1 MQEVKALGT
10 RLIDASRWLSRLLLA
25 GLLLGALVG
34 ARAAEDP
41 PGRVGRVAELDGSG
55 WMRRGG
61 VGEWFGLQRNQ
72 PVTTGDWLSTDA
84 GGRAMLQIGS
94 TVLRLEAGTM
104 LQVRRLDDQ
113 RIDLWLQA
121 GGASVRLRA
130 PEVIRELSL
139 SWAQGSL
146 QPTSTGAYLVRQG
159 DDGSS
164 LSVLAGEAR
173 FNSSARSFNLR
184 AGQSVELAQQPGS
197 RLLDI
202 TWTDVPEDEFVAWV
216 RDEDLRADWARDNPP
231 VPVEMTGSDDLDRYG
246 RWEQS
251 PEYGTVWQPL
261 IVSAGWAPYR
271 YGHWAWVA
279 PWGWTWIDDAPWGFA
294 PFHYGRWVY
303 WGTRWVWVP
312 GNYVRR
318 PVYAPALVGWV
329 GGPGWSVTVNTGAPT
344 VGWVPLAP
352 REVYVPVYGYSPLYY
367 QRINVGQPLPP
378 QRHPL
383 PGARPPIDLRNR
395 WAPGGYTAVPTPV
408 IQAQQPVWRALRPQ
422 EPEAAGRG
430 ALVPMQPPPRP
441 SQPAPVPGRNP
452 GHGSSPN
459 LPPNWKPVPWPG
471 GGPSPSGGS
480 GERTPPVR
488 KPLPMPLTP
497 SVPAQQPA
505 WPSGAPIHDRP
516 AAPQPAAPGLR
527 FHEVPRED
535 AVRPAPRP
543 TVPAPSVAPSPR
555 PEQPAWPSAVNRPGG
570 PSGERS
576 RPGQDLEEVR
586 QPQPQPVL
594 RPPQPVRP
602 VPVPAAQPPAR
613 SPAPAYQ
620 PVPVRP
626 VTPANNGVNRDAHG
640 GKAPGRG
647 DEDKPRDAPQ
657 R

>member
-1 MQEVKALGT
+1 MQEVKAMGT
-10 RLIDASRWLSRLLLA
+10 QLIDAGRWLSRLLLA

-61 VGEWFGLQRNQ
+61 VGEWFSLQRNQ

-94 TVLRLEAGTM
+94 TVLRLDAGTM

-121 GGASVRLRA
+121 GGAAVRLRA

-159 DDGSS
+159 DEGSS
-164 LSVLAGEAR
+164 LSVLAGEGR

-197 RLLDI
+197 RQLDI
-202 TWTDVPEDEFVAWV
+202 TWTEVPEDDFVAWV
-216 RDEDLRADWARDNPP
+216 RDEDLRSDWARDNPP
-231 VPVEMTGSDDLDRYG
+231 VPVEMTGGDDLDRYG

-251 PEYGTVWQPL
+251 PEYGLVWQPL

-271 YGHWAWVA
+271 YGRWTWVA

-312 GNYVRR
+312 GHYVRR

-329 GGPGWSVTVNTGAPT
+329 GGQGWSVTVNTGAPT

-352 REVYVPVYGYSPLYY
+352 REVYVPVYVYSPVYY

-422 EPEAAGRG
+422 EPDAAGRG

-441 SQPAPVPGRNP
+441 AQPVPVPGR
-452 GHGSSPN
+452 GGTPN
-459 LPPNWKPVPWPG
+459 LPPNWKPVPWPNG
-471 GGPSPSGGS
+471 AQQPPSGGRD
-480 GERTPPVR
+480 ERATPVR
-488 KPLPMPLTP
+488 RPLPIPVTPTTP

-505 WPSGAPIHDRP
+505 WPRAPIHDRP
-516 AAPQPAAPGLR
+516 AAPAPVPPAPR
-527 FHEVPRED
+527 FFHEVPHEENDRPMPGQPQPAP
-535 AVRPAPRP
+535 AVMPAPR
-543 TVPAPSVAPSPR
+543 A
-555 PEQPAWPSAVNRPGG
+555 EQPAWPSAGNRP
-570 PSGERS
+570 PMPPAERARPVEDRGEA
-576 RPGQDLEEVR
+576 R
-586 QPQPQPVL
+586 QPQAPRFTPVQP
-594 RPPQPVRP
+594 
-602 VPVPAAQPPAR
+602 
-613 SPAPAYQ
+613 PAYQ

-626 VTPANNGVNRDAHG
+626 ATPANNGVNREPRG

-647 DEDKPRDAPQ
+647 DEDKPRDPAQ